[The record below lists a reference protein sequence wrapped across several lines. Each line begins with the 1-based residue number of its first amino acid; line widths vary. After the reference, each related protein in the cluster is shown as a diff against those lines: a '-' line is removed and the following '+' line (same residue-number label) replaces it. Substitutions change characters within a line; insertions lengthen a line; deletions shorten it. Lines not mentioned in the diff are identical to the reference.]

1 MTEEKT
7 VSSREIYDGHVVRLR
22 VDTVTTADGRQTIR
36 EIVEHS
42 ACIAVIAID
51 DDDNVL
57 FVRQYRKPIEKEL
70 LEIPAGGVDPG
81 ETPEEAVIRE
91 LQEECGYR
99 PGKVE
104 RLAGF
109 YSSPGFCTE
118 YLHLY
123 LATELSPSR
132 LFAEDTASIKLE
144 RVPVADIEGM
154 LAQEVLEDGK
164 SIVGLRILLDRR
176 RSQS

>member
-1 MTEEKT
+1 MTEERT
-7 VSSREIYDGHVVRLR
+7 ISSQQIFDGHVVRLR
-22 VDTVTTADGRQTIR
+22 VDTVLTADGRRSTR

-42 ACIAVIAID
+42 DCIGVVAID
-51 DDDNVL
+51 EDDNVL
-57 FVRQYRKPIEKEL
+57 LVRQYRKAIEKEL

-81 ETPEEAVIRE
+81 ETPEEAVVRE
-91 LQEECGYR
+91 MQEETGYL
-99 PGKVE
+99 PGRVE

-123 LATELSPSR
+123 LATELTPSR
-132 LFAEDTASIKLE
+132 LHAEDTAGISLVRI
-144 RVPVADIEGM
+144 PVAEIEGM
-154 LAQEVLEDGK
+154 LAADAFEDGK

-176 RSQS
+176 RAA

>member
-7 VSSREIYDGHVVRLR
+7 LSSQEVYDGHVVRLR
-22 VDTVTTADGRQTIR
+22 VDTVVTADGRQSIR

-42 ACIAVIAID
+42 DCIGVVAVD
-51 DDDNVL
+51 EDDNVL

-91 LQEECGYR
+91 MQEETGYR
-99 PGKVE
+99 PGRVE

-123 LATELSPSR
+123 LATELTPSR
-132 LFAEDTASIKLE
+132 LHAEDTAGISLVRI
-144 RVPVADIEGM
+144 PVAEIEGM
-154 LAQEVLEDGK
+154 LAAGAFEDGK
-164 SIVGLRILLDRR
+164 SVAGLRILLDRR
-176 RSQS
+176 RSRP